1 MQFRSH
7 HTAEIKEEIMKKK
20 LFGLFAL
27 VSLIAFSGALT
38 LTKDKTAYHL
48 LAEEETSE
56 VAEESSEVEL
66 PPQDSE
72 EPAEEKPESKI
83 KDAMLNFKDTF
94 LVPLVSTLSISTLVS
109 AGVSLAVA
117 LLNKKNNNALKEKVL
132 ETQKQVA
139 CALKVVEDTVTI
151 ADKIIERTKNISE
164 RLEEAF
170 KKMDDNNGEIIEKTA
185 QLVSSSEKMLEIKKC
200 VVMLVEVQSEIVKHD
215 PQAISN
221 GLAKRISEINEQAK
235 KMLS

>member
-1 MQFRSH
+1 M
-7 HTAEIKEEIMKKK
+7 AEIKEEIMKKK
-20 LFGLFAL
+20 LLGLFAL

-48 LAEEETSE
+48 LAEEESSE
-56 VAEESSEVEL
+56 VAEESSEEEL

-72 EPAEEKPESKI
+72 EPAPVEEPVEEESESKI

-94 LVPLVSTLSISTLVS
+94 LVPLVSTLSLSTLVG
-109 AGVSLAVA
+109 AGVSIAVA
-117 LLNKKNNNALKEKVL
+117 LLNKKNNNELKEKVL

-139 CALKVVEDTVTI
+139 CALKAVEDTVTI
-151 ADKIIERTKNISE
+151 ADKIIERTKNINE
-164 RLEEAF
+164 RLDEAF
-170 KKMDDNNGEIIEKTA
+170 KKLDDNTGEMVEKTA

>member
-1 MQFRSH
+1 
-7 HTAEIKEEIMKKK
+7 MKKK

-48 LAEEETSE
+48 LAEEESSE
-56 VAEESSEVEL
+56 VAEESSEEEL

-72 EPAEEKPESKI
+72 EPAQVEESESKI

-94 LVPLVSTLSISTLVS
+94 LVPLVSTLSLSTLIG
-109 AGVSLAVA
+109 AGVSVAVA
-117 LLNKKNNNALKEKVL
+117 LLNKKNNNSLKEKVL

-139 CALKVVEDTVTI
+139 CAIKAVEDTTKI
-151 ADKIIERTKNISE
+151 AGNIIERTKDINE
-164 RLEEAF
+164 CLEEAF
-170 KKMDDNNGEIIEKTA
+170 KKMNDNTGEMVEKTA
-185 QLVSSSEKMLEIKKC
+185 QLVNSSEKVLEIKKC
-200 VVMLVEVQSEIVKHD
+200 VVMLVEIQSEIVKHD

-221 GLAKRISEINEQAK
+221 GLAKQISEINEQAK

>member
-1 MQFRSH
+1 
-7 HTAEIKEEIMKKK
+7 MKKK

-72 EPAEEKPESKI
+72 ELAQEEEPESKI

-94 LVPLVSTLSISTLVS
+94 LVPLIGTVSIS
-109 AGVSLAVA
+109 SLICGGISIAAA
-117 LLNKKNNNALKEKVL
+117 LLNRKNNKVLKERIEKTHDQIEKSL
-132 ETQKQVA
+132 KIAAETIS
-139 CALKVVEDTVTI
+139 I
-151 ADKIIERTKNISE
+151 AENVIERTKQINKNLEDSFE
-164 RLEEAF
+164 ELGESNKHYVEEA
-170 KKMDDNNGEIIEKTA
+170 KR
-185 QLVSSSEKMLEIKKC
+185 LVESSEKMLEIKKC
-200 VVMLVEVQSEIVKHD
+200 VVMLVEIQSEIVKHD

-221 GLAKRISEINEQAK
+221 GLAKQISEINEQAK